1 MSSSGGGGGD
11 DWREMPKAVPTAG
24 KGGGAGGGGGAR
36 PDACN
41 IVEDTTLNS
50 PVAAVIAA
58 LKVGDKMQVQV
69 RPPRGLIAV
78 TAGGAIAGSITC
90 ASMLQII
97 ACIQNGHLFEAEV
110 VGLHGGACD
119 IRVQPA

>member
-11 DWREMPKAVPTAG
+11 DWREIPKPVPAPG

-50 PVAAVIAA
+50 PVAGVIAT
-58 LKVGDKMQVQV
+58 LKVGNKMQVQV
-69 RPPRGLIAV
+69 RLPRGLIAV
-78 TAGGAIAGSITC
+78 TAAGAIAGSITC

-97 ACIQNGHLFEAEV
+97 ACIQNGHPFEADV

-119 IRVQPA
+119 VRVQPA